1 MMGFD
6 LHELQACVNSSEWV
20 LMCILA
26 NSIDITARQ
35 EDVNV
40 VLYIWLIVLNPEVYS
55 WLKYLSKILYHE

>member
-1 MMGFD
+1 
-6 LHELQACVNSSEWV
+6 
-20 LMCILA
+20 MCILA